1 MSSRCGREESLDV
14 VGGLTARKWVHVH
27 NSGTAGWGRSRQ
39 MTPRAAATER
49 ACRGSMLFPPDPDH
63 DSRVR
68 VTGWRVSPARVAASE
83 PHHLTPFV
91 HAATLTPPVC
101 ATIFLR
107 RSRLLVPFRPHL
119 PSASDPAFDLS
130 RTNAANRHSAQLISA
145 ANNAA
150 LASAHWIPG
159 TQYNG

>member
-63 DSRVR
+63 DSPTMIRAF
-68 VTGWRVSPARVAASE
+68 VSRAGASP
-83 PHHLTPFV
+83 PHASPRLSLIT
-91 HAATLTPPVC
+91 
-101 ATIFLR
+101 
-107 RSRLLVPFRPHL
+107 SRLLCMPPHQHRQCAL
-119 PSASDPAFDLS
+119 PSSYAGPDCSYLSALTFRQRPIRPSTFPA
-130 RTNAANRHSAQLISA
+130 RTLPIAIQHNSFPQPTMLR
-145 ANNAA
+145 
-150 LASAHWIPG
+150 
-159 TQYNG
+159 